1 MRPRIETSARS
12 AGNSRARRTLLTL
25 SVRTSPSR
33 CRFRCRSTWSS
44 RRFRS
49 TSPRRRANELLKARE
64 AVPPGRLRV
73 VIGVGPVFCRLRCGS
88 SCGAVA
94 WRQALQLPPRGGIVE
109 PATRPATENAAPAKP
124 EEQFTHRLSFGIRN
138 ENPVSGY
145 TTPAALTGVAS
156 RLQGVVPRRALGRL
170 AHRPAEVS
178 ARQARGRVE
187 AADSRLPGRDAPTPA
202 AKAGDLDAAR
212 FFVARCVAC
221 VPEQRDRVRSVYRG
235 GLHLSLSGAGGG
247 AALPAW

>member
-1 MRPRIETSARS
+1 MALCPQQDSNPRYGLERAGTWAASRWGPGGRRIAARGLS
-12 AGNSRARRTLLTL
+12 AGRQTPPARRLLL
-25 SVRTSPSR
+25 AQLEDPSD
-33 CRFRCRSTWSS
+33 
-44 RRFRS
+44 
-49 TSPRRRANELLKARE
+49 
-64 AVPPGRLRV
+64 
-73 VIGVGPVFCRLRCGS
+73 RCGESRNGHGVTS
-88 SCGAVA
+88 SASVP
-94 WRQALQLPPRGGIVE
+94 RQALQLPPRGGIVE

-178 ARQARGRVE
+178 ARQSRGRVE
-187 AADSRLPGRDAPTPA
+187 AADSRLPGRDAPAPA

-235 GLHLSLSGAGGG
+235 GLHLSLPGAGGG